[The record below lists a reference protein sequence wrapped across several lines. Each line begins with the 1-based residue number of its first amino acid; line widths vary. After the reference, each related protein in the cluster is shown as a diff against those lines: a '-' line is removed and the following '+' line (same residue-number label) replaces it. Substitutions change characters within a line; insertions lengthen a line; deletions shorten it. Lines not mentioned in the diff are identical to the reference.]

1 MQAYDLLQ
9 ERIDELETIVR
20 DYETSIIELNEK
32 LRFSEQDKENYY
44 DVLKDFFY
52 TLKRTI

>member
-32 LRFSEQDKENYY
+32 LRFSEQEKENYH